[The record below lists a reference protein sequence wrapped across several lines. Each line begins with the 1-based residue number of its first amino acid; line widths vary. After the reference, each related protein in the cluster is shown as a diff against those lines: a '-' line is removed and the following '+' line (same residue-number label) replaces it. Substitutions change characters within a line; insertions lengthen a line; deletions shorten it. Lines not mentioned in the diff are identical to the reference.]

1 MQDGNRTSRMKR
13 RKHIWTTILRDRRLR
28 RKHGQTDMKDTIL
41 RDEERQQDDD
51 KADVQVMLIFAGE

>member
-1 MQDGNRTSRMKR
+1 MKR